1 MLKKSIKA
9 WRLAYE
15 GDPPPGD
22 PPPGDPPPPKEPK
35 TLSDYIKGTPGA
47 QDELNK
53 MMSDNR
59 KKLTTQNQ
67 ELMGQLTTIKDQ
79 FSGTAQQK
87 EELEA
92 QIEQLQNQFLTK
104 EELSKREQEKNKK
117 EHVKLLE
124 KVTKEADSWKNR
136 YTQSRISREL
146 LDAAVGAKSINPDV
160 IVDMLGGKTH
170 LAQSL
175 VDGQPNGNYEVR
187 VKFSDSDEDG
197 NPVTLDLPPE
207 GVLKRMAEL
216 TDKYGHL
223 FESTATSGLNANS
236 SRGGDSTPQA
246 ALSAIMNDPV
256 AYAEWRKKN
265 PDLDFSKL
273 RK

>member
-1 MLKKSIKA
+1 MLV
-9 WRLAYE
+9 WRLVYDDPPA
-15 GDPPPGD
+15 GDPPADPPAGD
-22 PPPGDPPPPKEPK
+22 PPTPQ
-35 TLSDYIKGTPGA
+35 TLAEYLKSTPGA

-53 MMSDNR
+53 MMADNR

-67 ELMGQLTTIKDQ
+67 DLMTQLTTIKDQ
-79 FSGTAQQK
+79 FSGTAQEK

-104 EELSKREQEKNKK
+104 EELSKREQEKAKK
-117 EHVKLLE
+117 EHLKLLE
-124 KVTKEADSWKNR
+124 KATKDAESWKNR
-136 YTQSRISREL
+136 YTQSRIQREL
-146 LDAAVGAKSINPDV
+146 LDAAVAAKSINPDV

-175 VDGQPNGNYEVR
+175 VDGQPNGEYEVR
-187 VKFSDSDEDG
+187 VKFADTDEEG
-197 NPVTLDLPPE
+197 NSVNLDLPPE
-207 GVLKRMAEL
+207 GVLKRMSEL

-223 FESTATSGLNANS
+223 FQSTATSGMGANS
-236 SRGGDSTPQA
+236 GMGGDGKPQGS
-246 ALSAIMNDPV
+246 LSAILEDPV

-265 PDLDFSKL
+265 PDLDISKL